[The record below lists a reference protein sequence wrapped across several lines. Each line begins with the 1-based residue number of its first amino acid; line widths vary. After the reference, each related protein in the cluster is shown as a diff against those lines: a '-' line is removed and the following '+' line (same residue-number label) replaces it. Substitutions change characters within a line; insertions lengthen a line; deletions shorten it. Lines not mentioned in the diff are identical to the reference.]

1 MSAGKIIGYIFAGI
15 AILFGVLFLVAA
27 FDGRPVSQAVSNF
40 IVAAVLVGIG
50 VVIIIA
56 IKLRE
61 PKPDQ
66 KIEITQKIDVSGDIE
81 LEKLKC
87 RNCGADLD
95 QESIKLAEGA
105 IVVSCPYCGTTYQ
118 MTEEPKW

>member
-40 IVAAVLVGIG
+40 IVAAILIGIG
-50 VVIIIA
+50 IVVIVA

-61 PKPDQ
+61 PKPKQ
-66 KIEITQKIDVSGDIE
+66 EIEITQKIDVSGEIAM
-81 LEKLKC
+81 EKLKC
-87 RNCGADLD
+87 KNCGAQLD
-95 QESIKLAEGA
+95 QNSIKLAEGA
-105 IVVSCPYCGTTYQ
+105 IVVSCPFCGTSYQ
-118 MTEEPKW
+118 MVEEPKW

>member
-1 MSAGKIIGYIFAGI
+1 MSAGKIIGYIGAGI

-27 FDGRPVSQAVSNF
+27 FDGRPVSQAMGNF
-40 IVAAVLVGIG
+40 IIAMVLIGIG

-61 PKPDQ
+61 PKPEQ

-87 RNCGADLD
+87 KNCGADLD
-95 QESIKLAEGA
+95 EESIKLAEGA

-118 MTEEPKW
+118 MVEEPKW

>member
-15 AILFGVLFLVAA
+15 LVFFGVLWLWSAFTPNAPLVSRL
-27 FDGRPVSQAVSNF
+27 FTS
-40 IVAAVLVGIG
+40 AVLIGIG
-50 VVIIIA
+50 LIIIIV

-61 PKPDQ
+61 PKPEQ

-81 LEKLKC
+81 MEKLKC
-87 RNCGADLD
+87 KNCGADLD
-95 QESIKLAEGA
+95 KNSIKLAEGA
-105 IVVSCPYCGTTYQ
+105 IIVSCPYCGTTYQ